1 MRQPIITSGM
11 HKLSG
16 VSHIKVEDEHWGNR
30 EDGILLT
37 IDGENYIAVTDP
49 DDGYRSYGA
58 FYRDDK
64 NIQKVTF
71 PEQDVIVD
79 YHQVRTVNEDGYDVD
94 YDELVIYNTDGQSIL
109 RIGTDHS
116 DCYYPCA
123 IFRYNPENL
132 PINKELLRKGHEEK
146 VGEYITGLINRS
158 GDTLDDTMNMLDKE
172 NVPTWMTLLDAYYA
186 VHEVLQFKT
195 KSILN

>member
-1 MRQPIITSGM
+1 MRQPIITPGM

-16 VSHIKVEDEHWGNR
+16 VSHIKVEDEYWGST

-37 IDGENYIAVTDP
+37 IDGKNYIAVTNP
-49 DDGYRSYGA
+49 DDGYRSYGV
-58 FYRDDK
+58 FYRDTEH
-64 NIQKVTF
+64 IQKCTF
-71 PEQDVIVD
+71 PEQIVLVD
-79 YHQVRTVNEDGYDVD
+79 FHSEKTYTEDGYDTD
-94 YDELVIYNTDGQSIL
+94 YSELLIYNSHNELIL
-109 RIGTDHS
+109 RVGTDYS
-116 DCYYPCA
+116 DSYYPCA
-123 IFRYNPENL
+123 IFKYNPENL

-172 NVPTWMTLLDAYYA
+172 NVPTWMSLLDAYYA
-186 VHEVLQFKT
+186 VHEVLQFKA